1 MKQGLKKC
9 GGVKPENAIQILMYI
24 AVKKYHLSETTVIL
38 CVIYCTIVTYY
49 MHCKICK
56 VHTFF
61 VKNKFCVTN
70 IVFKTFAVNR
80 INFMHYIYFLFML
93 YTLFVNT
100 TVCKHYKVKILKMNA
115 NRTNPSKVINRA
127 IHILFHGRVNK
138 LLTYYCLNDL
148 VPSYNK
154 C

>member
-1 MKQGLKKC
+1 MTG
-9 GGVKPENAIQILMYI
+9 EYI
-24 AVKKYHLSETTVIL
+24 TNS
-38 CVIYCTIVTYY
+38 
-49 MHCKICK
+49 K

-70 IVFKTFAVNR
+70 IVFKTFVVNG
-80 INFMHYIYFLFML
+80 INFMHYIYFIFML
-93 YTLFVNT
+93 YTLFVNA

-115 NRTNPSKVINRA
+115 NRTNRSKVINRA
-127 IHILFHGRVNK
+127 IHILFHGRINK

-154 C
+154 YSGLKDKKKRDLVFNWLVAKQIDVICLQETH